1 MSDML
6 CEIPYTQPQKL
17 PTLIQFLESDKSVKL
32 KVKYPVFKIWFP
44 NKFPALCL
52 ETEDFRVNVDE
63 ANPMFESLESLCRKV
78 TQDDLSI
85 AIVVNPDRDG
95 GFGITTM
102 GTTGTWETIGKTG
115 WKFVINKTQKRP
127 QTKRGSA

>member
-6 CEIPYTQPQKL
+6 CEIPYTQPEKL
-17 PTLIQFLESDKSVKL
+17 PTLIKFLESEKSTKL
-32 KVKYPVFKIWFP
+32 KLKYAVMKIWFP

-63 ANPMFESLESLCRKV
+63 ANPMFDSLLKLCHRV
-78 TQDDLSI
+78 TDGDFSI
-85 AIVVNPDRDG
+85 AIVVNSDRDG

-102 GTTGTWETIGKTG
+102 GTTGKWETLGKTG
-115 WKFVINKTQKRP
+115 FKFVIDKTQKRSKTAKP
-127 QTKRGSA
+127 SA